1 MTAGRES
8 EAVWHHGPVR
18 QYPIGPPTSVLAGT
32 DVALVGLFSVKE
44 KDSDARLHVLAAS
57 VEAHGGRVVSR
68 HVQRRGVS
76 HGGAAK
82 MAVPFSRRTLL
93 SPGRAREVAQAC
105 RAAEIG
111 VAVFVN
117 PLTEHQR
124 AVLGEMFGCLVVSA
138 EDLFTLGR

>member
-1 MTAGRES
+1 MR
-8 EAVWHHGPVR
+8 R
-18 QYPIGPPTSVLAGT
+18 YPTEPPTSVLAGT
-32 DVALVGLFSVKE
+32 DVALVGLFSAKDKE
-44 KDSDARLHVLAAS
+44 FGAKLDVLAAS

-93 SPGRAREVAQAC
+93 SPGKAREIAQAC
-105 RAAEIG
+105 RAAEVG

-124 AVLGEMFGCLVVSA
+124 AVLGDMFGCFVISG
-138 EDLFTLGR
+138 EDLFTPGR